1 MVSPKLW
8 AAHNGTQVQPWV
20 LHHRLAHG
28 VSVSD
33 LAGSQVPEQFRTM
46 CGAVAEAVA
55 NVAAA
60 APSTSEQQVLVS
72 AVIANMHKA
81 W

>member
-1 MVSPKLW
+1 MARKY
-8 AAHNGTQVQPWV
+8 NRFF
-20 LHHRLAHG
+20 LHYRLAHG
-28 VSVSD
+28 VSESD

-60 APSTSEQQVLVS
+60 TSPTNEQQLLVS
-72 AVIANMHKA
+72 AAIANMHKA